1 MNFRFWL
8 VSCILHGEELRPKRV
23 NKQFGERAMLSW
35 AIIFL
40 VFAIIAGLTGIA
52 GIASGVAQSLFL
64 IFLVLFLAA
73 MVARTFHDDPPDTG
87 MS

>member
-1 MNFRFWL
+1 MAEGAG
-8 VSCILHGEELRPKRV
+8 VSPETRRRGMLLLLEKR
-23 NKQFGERAMLSW
+23 MLNW
-35 AIIFL
+35 AVIFL
-40 VFAIIAGLTGIA
+40 VFAIVAGIAGLTGIA

-87 MS
+87 MG